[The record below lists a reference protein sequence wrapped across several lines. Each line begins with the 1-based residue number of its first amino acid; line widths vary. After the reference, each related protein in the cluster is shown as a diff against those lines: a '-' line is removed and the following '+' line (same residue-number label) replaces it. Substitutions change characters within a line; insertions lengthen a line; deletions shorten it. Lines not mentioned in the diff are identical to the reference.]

1 MGAEGIMQIMPRTY
15 QELLKKHSFIKG
27 SVHEPKWAVAAG
39 VAYNK
44 DLWNMWK
51 AKRPFLD
58 RIFFTFGAY
67 NCGPGNVIKAQKKA
81 GNMNPNVWTTIEK
94 TLPLVTGHHSKETI
108 GYIKRIQLI
117 KSQLKGGKGKFYVAD
132 IPDKEGK
139 ITKKVKTVSKPK
151 KFYVSNG
158 KVRVKLKVKTKPK
171 KLKLFL

>member
-1 MGAEGIMQIMPRTY
+1 MQIMPKTY
-15 QELLKKHSFIKG
+15 LEILEKNSFIKG
-27 SVHEPKWAVAAG
+27 SVFEPKWAIAAG

-58 RIFFTFGAY
+58 RVFFTFGAY

-81 GNMNPNVWTTIEK
+81 GSLNPNVWTTIEK
-94 TLPLVTGHHSKETI
+94 TLPSITGHHSKETI

-117 KSQLKGGKGKFYVAD
+117 KSQLKGGKGKFYVAS
-132 IPDKEGK
+132 IPVISSTKEK
-139 ITKKVKTVSKPK
+139 NVIKTVSKLK
-151 KFYVSNG
+151 KFYVSEG
-158 KVRVKLKVKTKPK
+158 KVKVRPK